1 MELFLYWLFGS
12 FVVLMFMGVPLAFS
26 LFLSSFLSMALASDV
41 TPVLAIQQLLK
52 GIDSFPI
59 LAIPVFFFAGDLMNK
74 GNVSEYLIRLCM
86 TLIGH
91 VRGALAYFTVIVSMI
106 FAGTTGSSA
115 AESAAIGSVF
125 IPNLIKRGYGRAFS
139 VALVACSS
147 VIGIIIPP
155 SIFMI
160 IYGSFGNVSV
170 TALFVG
176 GIVPGLVIGAG
187 LMVVSYYWAKK
198 YDYPREAEKM
208 ASGPEIYDALKKGI
222 WPIGV
227 PFLLIGGMVA
237 GIFTP
242 TEASLVTVIYTLILV
257 LFLYKTVK
265 LVDLPHMLRQTAMG
279 SAIPL
284 FCLATAGAYGYLLA
298 YYQVPDVVGAA
309 VIGLTQNPAII
320 MLFIIIAY
328 LVVGTFMDGVPT
340 IIILLPI
347 TQTLGELAHLNPLHL
362 GLVVC
367 TTTALGLL
375 TPPYGLCTLISCAI
389 GKCKLEDAIRPLLP
403 MFGMMLVVVLLMA
416 YLPDA
421 LLWLPRALV
430 PNLVPA
436 TPIG

>member
-1 MELFLYWLFGS
+1 VAFFLYLLFGS
-12 FVVLMFMGVPLAFS
+12 FLLLMLMGVPLAFS
-26 LFLSSFLSMALASDV
+26 LFVSTFLSMALASDV
-41 TPVLAIQQLLK
+41 TPVLAIQQILK
-52 GIDSFPI
+52 GVDSFPI
-59 LAIPVFFFAGDLMNK
+59 LAIPIFFFAGDLMNR

-86 TLIGH
+86 TLIGW
-91 VRGALAYFTVIVSMI
+91 VRGALAYFTVIVAMV

-115 AESAAIGSVF
+115 AEAAAIGSVF

-170 TALFVG
+170 SALFIG
-176 GIVPGLVIGAG
+176 GVLPGVLIGLS
-187 LMVVSYYWAKK
+187 LMSVAFIWAKK
-198 YDYPREAEKM
+198 YNYPREMEKM
-208 ASGPEIYDALKKGI
+208 ASGPEIFVALKKGI

-227 PFLLIGGMVA
+227 PILLIGGMV
-237 GIFTP
+237 GGLFTP
-242 TEASLVTVIYTLILV
+242 TEASLVTVVYTLILTMV
-257 LFLYKTVK
+257 FYKTIK
-265 LVDLPHMLRQTAMG
+265 FRDLPEMLRQTAMG

-298 YYQVPDVVGAA
+298 YHNVPDFVGNA
-309 VIGLTQNPAII
+309 VLGVTQSPPLI
-320 MLFIIIAY
+320 MLFIIFVY
-328 LVVGTFMDGVPT
+328 LVVGTFMDGVPA

-347 TQTLGELAHLNPLHL
+347 TQKLGELMHFNPLHL

-367 TTTALGLL
+367 VTMALGLL

-389 GKCKLEDAIRPLLP
+389 GRCKLEDAIKPLLP
-403 MFGMMLVVVLLMA
+403 MFGLMLLVVLFMA
-416 YLPDA
+416 YFPDA
-421 LLWLPRALV
+421 ILWLPRLLV

-436 TPIG
+436 TPL